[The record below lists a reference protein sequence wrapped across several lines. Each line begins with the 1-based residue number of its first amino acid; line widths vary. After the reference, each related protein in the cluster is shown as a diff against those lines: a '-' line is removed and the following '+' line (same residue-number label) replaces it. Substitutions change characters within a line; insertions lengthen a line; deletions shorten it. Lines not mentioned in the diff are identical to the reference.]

1 MKKIKN
7 FIKKILFS
15 KNLKVSTFNL
25 IIGALRNIKLINMRN
40 GRVSTKITSFNVK
53 TLTSDLKKNNIE
65 DIFLDANSFE
75 QKKDQIEKSSKI
87 LRKFG
92 SIIIQN
98 CFSKEEIESFL
109 NENKELNP
117 KLNLDNTSH
126 YTNANK
132 KHIPISK
139 NPFLFDDRITKTL
152 ELSSNY
158 KGDLNENFYLRQPS
172 TFAYFN
178 ATKENTRN
186 NWTGGWH
193 VDYPSQFTVHI
204 ILENL
209 KKSETRMQILPMTQS
224 LPFLPGYH
232 YELENSKFDF
242 SKYIVD
248 CYGPIGTL
256 YIHSGNTLHRN
267 YPVMNTQRF
276 VWSQVYTM
284 DKISFALNEK
294 DKNELFQGSDI
305 FLKNLDK
312 RKQEYVKLLLYSP
325 TKPDVEYYK
334 FENNKYITANKSD
347 LTYM

>member
-1 MKKIKN
+1 
-7 FIKKILFS
+7 
-15 KNLKVSTFNL
+15 
-25 IIGALRNIKLINMRN
+25 MRN
-40 GRVSTKITSFNVK
+40 
-53 TLTSDLKKNNIE
+53 
-65 DIFLDANSFE
+65 
-75 QKKDQIEKSSKI
+75 
-87 LRKFG
+87 FG
-92 SIIIQN
+92 SIVIQN
-98 CFSKEEIESFL
+98 CFSKDEIESFL

-117 KLNLDNTSH
+117 KLNSDNH
-126 YTNANK
+126 NNYTNANK
-132 KHIPISK
+132 KHIPIYK
-139 NPFLFDDRITKTL
+139 NPFLFDDRITKVL
-152 ELSSNY
+152 ELSSKLN
-158 KGDLNENFYLRQPS
+158 KDLNENFYLRQPS

-178 ATKENTRN
+178 ATEKNTRN

-209 KKSETRMQILPMTQS
+209 KKSDTRMQILPMTQG

-242 SKYIVD
+242 SKYIID
-248 CYGPIGTL
+248 CHGPIGTL

-294 DKNELFQGSDI
+294 DKNELFQDSDI

-312 RKQEYVKLLLYSP
+312 RKQDYVKLLLFSP
-325 TKPDVEYYK
+325 TKSDAEYYK
-334 FENNKYITANKSD
+334 LKNNEYIAANKSD